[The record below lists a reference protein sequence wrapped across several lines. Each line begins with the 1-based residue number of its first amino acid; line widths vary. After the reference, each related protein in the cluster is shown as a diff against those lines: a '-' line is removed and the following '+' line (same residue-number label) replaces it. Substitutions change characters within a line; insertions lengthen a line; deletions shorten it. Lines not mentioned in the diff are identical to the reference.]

1 MSREFLPGQ
10 VIAYGNASAAKPQ
23 AGRFGRPASW
33 SLSVAR
39 MTDLSISHCWRSR
52 PSRCGSTAAPMPNKI
67 SPALRIF
74 YEKEIAKELHRY
86 VDQPVDFANIRARL
100 MALDELVTLGPQQ
113 IDAQANTSTMHQRL
127 LGDRFAKLS

>member
-1 MSREFLPGQ
+1 MVAVRGANDGLIHLALLAITTQPMRFDGRSYAEQDLASIAHLLREGDRK
-10 VIAYGNASAAKPQ
+10 G
-23 AGRFGRPASW
+23 
-33 SLSVAR
+33 
-39 MTDLSISHCWRSR
+39 
-52 PSRCGSTAAPMPNKI
+52 AAP
-67 SPALRIF
+67 
-74 YEKEIAKELHRY
+74 H